1 MGRLCST
8 HVNEFSAIKELCY
21 RGLDSATLR
30 ERAGDRLARH
40 LGGSSYCF
48 GATDP
53 ATALPVHSVSVGLD
67 PSIMQTFYG
76 LVLSTPSLDFG
87 PWIARSRRA
96 ARLEDLV
103 DDVEHD
109 PYTTEILRPSGLRY
123 DVQVACIGGGWS
135 WGHMCLRRRQT
146 EGPFEDHEVRFLEA
160 LAPHLTAGLRAAAS
174 RAALA
179 AAPGK
184 SAGVVVIG
192 PDGKVELAN
201 GVAEQLFR
209 QPVSGTRQCLLT
221 AVQIVAAQ
229 LERTLS
235 GDAAPVAAQLE
246 RTLSGD
252 AAPVV
257 PQLTV
262 LDEATQETYRL
273 RAERVLGVDGRPRGL
288 VMIEPATALETSEQT
303 QLLAR
308 LGLSRRECEVAQ
320 AIVRGRTTAEIAGD
334 LVVSPHTV
342 QDHVRK
348 VFDKL
353 GVTSRQQLAV
363 RLLGGG

>member
-1 MGRLCST
+1 MGRLSAL
-8 HVNEFSAIKELCY
+8 HVNEFSAVRELCY

-30 ERAGDRLARH
+30 ERVGDRLSRH

-67 PSIMQTFYG
+67 PAVMQTFYG
-76 LVLSTPSLDFG
+76 LVLATPSLDFG

-109 PYTTEILRPSGLRY
+109 PYTTEILRPCGLRY

-135 WGHMCLRRRQT
+135 WGHMCLRRRQK

-229 LERTLS
+229 LERRRRWRRHEGGHRRRRDQRRRRQRRSKGSSSRRTGQLVHPAVPS
-235 GDAAPVAAQLE
+235 GD
-246 RTLSGD
+246 G
-252 AAPVV
+252 
-257 PQLTV
+257 
-262 LDEATQETYRL
+262 ATRRRGK
-273 RAERVLGVDGRPRGL
+273 RARPPDFGPTGEGL
-288 VMIEPATALETSEQT
+288 IGTKGNT
-303 QLLAR
+303 
-308 LGLSRRECEVAQ
+308 G
-320 AIVRGRTTAEIAGD
+320 
-334 LVVSPHTV
+334 
-342 QDHVRK
+342 
-348 VFDKL
+348 
-353 GVTSRQQLAV
+353 
-363 RLLGGG
+363 

>member
-1 MGRLCST
+1 VGRLCST

-87 PWIARSRRA
+87 PWIARSCRA

-109 PYTTEILRPSGLRY
+109 PYTTEILRPCGLRY
-123 DVQVACIGGGWS
+123 DVQVACIGDGWS

-146 EGPFEDHEVRFLEA
+146 EGPFEDHEVRFLDA

-229 LERTLS
+229 LERTLA
-235 GDAAPVAAQLE
+235 D
-246 RTLSGD
+246 D

-262 LDEATQETYRL
+262 LDEASQETYRL
-273 RAERVLGVDGRPRGL
+273 RAERVLGADGRPRGL

-320 AIVRGRTTAEIAGD
+320 AIVRGRSTAQIAGD